1 VIYYQARRLFNI
13 SHYTQYCRSNAE
25 RRTKVKEKM
34 SSTWV
39 PLLHADQRFAA
50 GEILAKE
57 FETLQYNFLHH
68 FDFSSV

>member
-1 VIYYQARRLFNI
+1 
-13 SHYTQYCRSNAE
+13 
-25 RRTKVKEKM
+25 M